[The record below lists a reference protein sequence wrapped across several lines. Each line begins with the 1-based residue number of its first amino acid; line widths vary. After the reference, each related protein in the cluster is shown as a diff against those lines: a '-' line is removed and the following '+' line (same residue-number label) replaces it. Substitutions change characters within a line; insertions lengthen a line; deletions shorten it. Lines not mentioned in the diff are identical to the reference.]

1 MEMAGYGDHP
11 VESNE
16 TEGMSPKQSK
26 ESNKID
32 WESCESDWEIV

>member
-26 ESNKID
+26 ESKID